1 MTNDDPESVYQR
13 LKARAR
19 PLARRIGLAAPEGAW
34 WELKRN
40 PWDAP
45 KTFRADPAVCN
56 ICHWSGPAFSG
67 PFHTEMADCPL
78 CGSIARD
85 RFLLHCFLSRVP
97 YRRGLRVLETSPRMG
112 AGYREMM
119 RRHFDYTA
127 SDFDQSAHIGDI
139 RLDLQDI
146 ALPSASVDVL
156 LTPHVLEHVPDTR
169 RAIKEIH
176 RILSGQGRMYL
187 QVPLCYGTTH
197 VPTTPEFHA
206 DNTPV
211 FFNFG
216 WDLAAL
222 VESEGFT
229 VSALVTEEW
238 FDMLNGSAPL
248 AQSNGDGFHVEELF
262 SNRRTS
268 ILVSAASGEQAR
280 KYGFMPGYQ
289 FVTFE
294 CVKN

>member
-1 MTNDDPESVYQR
+1 MTNDDPESVYRR

-40 PWDAP
+40 PWDTP

-119 RRHFDYTA
+119 HRHFDYTA

-156 LTPHVLEHVPDTR
+156 LTPTSPTTAFGFGAHSEDPL
-169 RAIKEIH
+169 A
-176 RILSGQGRMYL
+176 MYL
-187 QVPLCYGTTH
+187 ADLLTIPANMAGLPAISLPCGFDGSGLPIGVQLITGVLQEERLLQVAHQYEQAAR
-197 VPTTPEFHA
+197 VMAQRPE
-206 DNTPV
+206 
-211 FFNFG
+211 
-216 WDLAAL
+216 
-222 VESEGFT
+222 
-229 VSALVTEEW
+229 
-238 FDMLNGSAPL
+238 APL
-248 AQSNGDGFHVEELF
+248 VAPD
-262 SNRRTS
+262 
-268 ILVSAASGEQAR
+268 LV
-280 KYGFMPGYQ
+280 
-289 FVTFE
+289 
-294 CVKN
+294 